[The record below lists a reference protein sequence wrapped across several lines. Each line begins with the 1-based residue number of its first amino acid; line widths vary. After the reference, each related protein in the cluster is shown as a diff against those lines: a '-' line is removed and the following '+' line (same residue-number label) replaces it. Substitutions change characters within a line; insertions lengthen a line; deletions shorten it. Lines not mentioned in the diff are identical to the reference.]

1 MNMFFFGLF
10 KILMV
15 KIIGYL
21 QIAATI
27 IVIIMEFPSS
37 QMVKIKAVCRYC
49 RYCTAYPHHNHD
61 HHALIGIYIRCSFH
75 HPKWSKSSQMLKII
89 PNGQNDGLVVD
100 IAAATTICPKSPKS
114 SGTLVLEMARMSFTW
129 FSFCQISLLR
139 GFFIKLARIV
149 QIQYFG

>member
-1 MNMFFFGLF
+1 MPYTDRGGENIMLSTISIFHGAWNMKKVTIWRLFEYFFLPFQVLDGWNYRL
-10 KILMV
+10 V
-15 KIIGYL
+15 
-21 QIAATI
+21 
-27 IVIIMEFPSS
+27 VD
-37 QMVKIKAVCRYC
+37 CRHHH
-49 RYCTAYPHHNHD
+49 RYHHSH
-61 HHALIGIYIRCSFH
+61 ICWSFH
-75 HPKWSKSSQMLKII
+75 HPKRSKSSQMVKII

-149 QIQYFG
+149 QIHYFG